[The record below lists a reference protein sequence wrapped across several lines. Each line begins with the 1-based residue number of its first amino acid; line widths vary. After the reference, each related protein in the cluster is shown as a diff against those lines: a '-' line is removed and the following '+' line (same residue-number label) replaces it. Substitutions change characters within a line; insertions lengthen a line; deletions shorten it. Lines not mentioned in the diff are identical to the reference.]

1 MIMNFL
7 DILEMIERKYGIV
20 GTIFGVALIILI
32 TVLAIVAI
40 NAIIQVYI
48 ETLNA
53 LLIKFFDIKL
63 Y

>member
-7 DILEMIERKYGIV
+7 DILELIERKYGIL
-20 GTIFGVALIILI
+20 GTVFGIALILLI
-32 TVLAIVAI
+32 TILFIFAI
-40 NAIIQVYI
+40 NAIVQVYV

-53 LLIKFFDIKL
+53 ILIKFFDIRL